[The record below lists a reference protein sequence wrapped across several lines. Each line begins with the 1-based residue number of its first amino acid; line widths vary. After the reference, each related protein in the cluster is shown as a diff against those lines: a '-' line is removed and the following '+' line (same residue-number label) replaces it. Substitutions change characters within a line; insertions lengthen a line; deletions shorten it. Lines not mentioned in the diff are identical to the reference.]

1 MRLKMQRKSSK
12 LKQTKLRLEI
22 ESKSKFWQ
30 PVSRNGWWIKFSTY
44 RDHYILLMIVSKYTA
59 QTLIRYFEDE
69 SEAVAFINFIVTC
82 NPNDLIESA

>member
-1 MRLKMQRKSSK
+1 MQRKSSK

-59 QTLIRYFEDE
+59 QTIIRYYEDE
-69 SEAVAFINFIVTC
+69 SEAVAFINFITTC

>member
-1 MRLKMQRKSSK
+1 MQKKSSK
-12 LKQTKLRLEI
+12 VSQPKLRLEI
-22 ESKSKFWQ
+22 ESKTKFWY

-59 QTLIRYFEDE
+59 QTIIRYYEDE
-69 SEAVAFINFIVTC
+69 SEAVAFINFITTC